1 MSVAIADAPGSAV
14 KRKAGR
20 PPTHKATPELI
31 RSACDAIDRGLSIES
46 ALILQNI
53 PKTTVPGFLKQNPL
67 AEAEFEKAERI
78 WEDRILSYIHAKAPT
93 DAKCSTWLLERR
105 QAQRWAPLAKNEIS
119 GPGGGPI
126 HNLTLGK
133 QLLATVAVSPDQAKR
148 ENKRPVSMPPR
159 SKGSAPVVDVD

>member
-1 MSVAIADAPGSAV
+1 MSVALADAPSGAI

-20 PPTHKATPELI
+20 PPAHKATPELI
-31 RSACDAIDRGLSIES
+31 KATCEAINRGLSIES

-105 QAQRWAPLAKNEIS
+105 QAHRWAPLAKNEIS
-119 GPGGGPI
+119 GPNGGPI

-133 QLLATVAVSPDQAKR
+133 QLLATVAVGEDKAKR
-148 ENKRPVSMPPR
+148 EPKRPVSMPPR
-159 SKGSAPVVDVD
+159 AKGSSPVVDID